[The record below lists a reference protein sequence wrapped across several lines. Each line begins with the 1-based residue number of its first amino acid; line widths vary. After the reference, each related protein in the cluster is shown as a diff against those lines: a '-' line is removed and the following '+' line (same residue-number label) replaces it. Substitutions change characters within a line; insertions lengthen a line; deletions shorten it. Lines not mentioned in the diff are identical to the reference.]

1 MDKQASIHKSLQ
13 YPRTL
18 PRRDL
23 FLLPLISVLT
33 VLFMVTAAEMV
44 ARAAITTQGDDAC
57 LVSDQRLGLKYKP
70 NCVSKIKSFESPWV
84 VNRYNACGYRT
95 DAPCGPAPAGVR
107 RLALLGSSV
116 AQGYLVQQADTF
128 ATRTAEALTQRC
140 SAPVEVQDLGGYLVF
155 WTRVV
160 NRVDDALALK
170 PDAVMLQVSTYDLE
184 RPDEGEGAVT
194 GQITGP
200 RKDSLVLQLHD
211 IVNGSAAWGVVQ
223 HFLFQNV
230 DLYLSLYLRSGNKA
244 AYLHKPLNP
253 FWRGQMDHYDQMVGA
268 IADRFHAAGIPMALV
283 FVPQRA
289 QAELAAKSSVPSDIH
304 PYVINQ
310 ELARIAARHGVAFI
324 DTTAAVTSAPSVTSL
339 YYAVDGHLD
348 GRGHIRVAPAIVDGI
363 TADLPPF
370 QDCRPKRQ
378 ASSSLARSAFSR

>member
-1 MDKQASIHKSLQ
+1 MDNQTFAHKSLQ
-13 YPRTL
+13 HPPKL

-33 VLFMVTAAEMV
+33 ILFMVTATEMV
-44 ARAAITTQGDDAC
+44 ARAAITTQEDDAC
-57 LVSDQRLGLKYKP
+57 LVPDQRLGLKYKP

-84 VNRYNACGYRT
+84 INRYNACGYRT

-107 RLALLGSSV
+107 RVVLLGSSV
-116 AQGYLVQQADTF
+116 AQGYLVPQRDTF
-128 ATRTAEALTQRC
+128 ATRTAEALTRRC
-140 SAPVEVQDLGGYLVF
+140 GAPVEVQDLGGYLVF
-155 WTRVV
+155 WTRVL

-184 RPDEGEGAVT
+184 RPDEGEGAAT
-194 GQITGP
+194 GHEPGP
-200 RKDSLVLQLHD
+200 RRDNLLLQLHSL
-211 IVNGSAAWGVVQ
+211 VNGSAAWGVVQ

-244 AYLHKPLNP
+244 AYLHEPLNP
-253 FWRGQMDHYDQMVGA
+253 FWRGQMEHYDQMVGT

-289 QAELAAKSSVPSDIH
+289 QAELAAKSSVPPGIH
-304 PYVINQ
+304 PYVINR

-348 GRGHIRVAPAIVDGI
+348 ANGHIRVAPAIVDGI

-370 QDCRPKRQ
+370 QDCRQDNQ
-378 ASSSLARSAFSR
+378 ASLAPAAFSR